1 MHISSIWWNPF
12 SFTIVAACHKSCQ
25 YILPLY
31 LWSQK
36 LVYECLK
43 SGWKLSSV
51 AYSALCFCNDSLS
64 HSVIVVFADFRVKV
78 LVISNANELVR
89 IKPER
94 IVYVVS
100 DGNYSTMVL
109 HDKTEQVFTMNLA
122 HFQQMIEEQ
131 LGKEAMTFIRI
142 GKQLI
147 VNRAYIFKINPNKQQ
162 LIMSDMDVNIAFDLQ
177 ASKEA
182 LKQLKALLE
191 SQEGKL

>member
-1 MHISSIWWNPF
+1 MII
-12 SFTIVAACHKSCQ
+12 
-25 YILPLY
+25 
-31 LWSQK
+31 QK
-36 LVYECLK
+36 E
-43 SGWKLSSV
+43 SV
-51 AYSALCFCNDSLS
+51 TLHRIIINKVMGS
-64 HSVIVVFADFRVKV
+64 KV
-78 LVISNANELVR
+78 LIISNVNELVR
-89 IKPER
+89 VKPER
-94 IVYVVS
+94 VVYVKS

-109 HDKTEQVFTMNLA
+109 HDKTEHVFTMNLA
-122 HFQQMIEEQ
+122 HCQQLMEEQ
-131 LGKEAMTFIRI
+131 LGKDAMTFIRI

>member
-1 MHISSIWWNPF
+1 M
-12 SFTIVAACHKSCQ
+12 KSVM
-25 YILPLY
+25 
-31 LWSQK
+31 S
-36 LVYECLK
+36 
-43 SGWKLSSV
+43 
-51 AYSALCFCNDSLS
+51 N
-64 HSVIVVFADFRVKV
+64 KV

-182 LKQLKALLE
+182 LKQLKALIE
-191 SQEGKL
+191 SEIGKEAKL

>member
-1 MHISSIWWNPF
+1 MSN
-12 SFTIVAACHKSCQ
+12 
-25 YILPLY
+25 
-31 LWSQK
+31 
-36 LVYECLK
+36 
-43 SGWKLSSV
+43 
-51 AYSALCFCNDSLS
+51 
-64 HSVIVVFADFRVKV
+64 KV
-78 LVISNANELVR
+78 LIISNSNELVR
-89 IKPER
+89 VRPER

-147 VNRAYIFKINPNKQQ
+147 INRAYIFKINPNKQQ
-162 LIMSDMDVNIAFDLQ
+162 LIMSDMDKNIAFDLQ

-182 LKQLKALLE
+182 LKQLKALIE
-191 SQEGKL
+191 SEEGKL

>member
-1 MHISSIWWNPF
+1 MSN
-12 SFTIVAACHKSCQ
+12 
-25 YILPLY
+25 
-31 LWSQK
+31 
-36 LVYECLK
+36 
-43 SGWKLSSV
+43 
-51 AYSALCFCNDSLS
+51 
-64 HSVIVVFADFRVKV
+64 KV
-78 LVISNANELVR
+78 LIISNSNELVR
-89 IKPER
+89 VNPER
-94 IVYVVS
+94 IVYVES
-100 DGNYSTMVL
+100 DGNYSTLVL

-182 LKQLKALLE
+182 LKQLKVLIE
-191 SQEGKL
+191 SEIGKEAKL

>member
-1 MHISSIWWNPF
+1 MSN
-12 SFTIVAACHKSCQ
+12 
-25 YILPLY
+25 
-31 LWSQK
+31 
-36 LVYECLK
+36 
-43 SGWKLSSV
+43 
-51 AYSALCFCNDSLS
+51 
-64 HSVIVVFADFRVKV
+64 KV

-182 LKQLKALLE
+182 LKQLKALIE
-191 SQEGKL
+191 SEIGKEAKL

>member
-1 MHISSIWWNPF
+1 MSN
-12 SFTIVAACHKSCQ
+12 
-25 YILPLY
+25 
-31 LWSQK
+31 
-36 LVYECLK
+36 
-43 SGWKLSSV
+43 
-51 AYSALCFCNDSLS
+51 
-64 HSVIVVFADFRVKV
+64 KV
-78 LVISNANELVR
+78 LIISNANELVR

-94 IVYVVS
+94 VVYVES
-100 DGNYSTMVL
+100 DGNYYTMVL

-162 LIMSDMDVNIAFDLQ
+162 LIMSDMDKNIAFELQ

-182 LKQLKALLE
+182 LKQLKALIE
-191 SQEGKL
+191 SEEGKL